1 MATDTK
7 TLTLQI
13 QELETLNRSY
23 QRAIAQLN
31 EQVKGLEVDLAHASN
46 EVVKL
51 KDLVERLE
59 IDISFYRG
67 GKG

>member
-1 MATDTK
+1 MATEPQA
-7 TLTLQI
+7 LTLQI

-23 QRAIAQLN
+23 QRAITQLN
-31 EQVKGLEVDLAHASN
+31 EQVKGLEIDLAHATN

>member
-1 MATDTK
+1 MANEKDVVA
-7 TLTLQI
+7 LQI
-13 QELETLNRSY
+13 EELETLNRSY
-23 QRAIAQLN
+23 QRAITQLN
-31 EQVKGLEVDLAHASN
+31 EQVKSLEVDLAHSN
-46 EVVKL
+46 NENVKL